1 MGKYDHQGS
10 FTFWGNRIY
19 PLPDGL
25 GINVNYSMYSS
36 SIDDISID
44 ELGIVFDN
52 LSEVDAKDFSDVDS
66 VIKAKDNPPHK
77 DESHIMIKL
86 FSLISELQIEAWE
99 DFQSK
104 GRLSK

>member
-10 FTFWGNRIY
+10 FTFWGNHIY

-36 SIDDISID
+36 NIDDISID
-44 ELGIVFDN
+44 DLGIVFDEFV
-52 LSEVDAKDFSDVDS
+52 EVDAKDFSDVDS
-66 VIKAKDNPPHK
+66 VIKANENPLHK
-77 DESHIMIKL
+77 VERSILIKF
-86 FSLISELQIEAWE
+86 FSLIYELQIEAWE

-104 GRLSK
+104 RKVI

>member
-10 FTFWGNRIY
+10 FIFWGNRIY

-77 DESHIMIKL
+77 VESHIMIKV

-104 GRLSK
+104 RKVI